1 MDVIVS
7 GLSGEVLDVWTGP
20 QAATSLARGE
30 EPSVGRA
37 PEPALR
43 LASAGGHLPAPVL
56 RSSDF
61 WASSTT
67 STTRTA
73 TNETLRLR
81 GGLTI
86 HGGAF
91 VDGPGGI
98 DVGSNRVNITYDE
111 KAFISISSYGSAS
124 IVQNSWRDITGG

>member
-1 MDVIVS
+1 MCPTDDQ
-7 GLSGEVLDVWTGP
+7 LSGKVVWVQGCALGKYTKNNVWNAPNNGGILIWADGVLE
-20 QAATSLARGE
+20 L
-30 EPSVGRA
+30 
-37 PEPALR
+37 
-43 LASAGGHLPAPVL
+43 GGK
-56 RSSDF
+56 SDF
-61 WASSTT
+61 WGIVYHLNNQNSTD
-67 STTRTA
+67 
-73 TNETLRLR
+73 NELLRLR

-111 KAFISISSYGSAS
+111 RAFISISSYGAAS